1 MGYTPKKIAIKNRD
15 NDQQN
20 HWVFLGTL
28 FSDKPTSCQ
37 FFVAKNSGLI
47 IRLSWLYPKYLDDYQ
62 WLSGLYH
69 IIPNIIN
76 LSWGWS
82 DYIGYIY
89 IIDYIQ
95 DIRLY
100 PGNNQYIRTLSES
113 IRTGNPRFL
122 ISLLDSRWIEAI
134 WLITSMPGKSTM
146 ARSMASWMCLDLLKV
161 SSVAV

>member
-1 MGYTPKKIAIKNRD
+1 MISKTIGYTIFRQTHKLPIFRGEKLRADHQIK
-15 NDQQN
+15 
-20 HWVFLGTL
+20 L
-28 FSDKPTSCQ
+28 
-37 FFVAKNSGLI
+37 
-47 IRLSWLYPKYLDDYQ
+47 
-62 WLSGLYH
+62 
-69 IIPNIIN
+69 IIPNISRR
-76 LSWGWS
+76 LSVIIRIIPYYTQYHQFILGMIRLYWV
-82 DYIGYIY
+82 YIY